1 MEEGATTTMQN
12 FMTTLSTIADG
23 IWTQVAKA
31 CETIISTPFLC
42 FTVGFLLVGG
52 AIGIVGRLISRG

>member
-1 MEEGATTTMQN
+1 MEEGATTTMQQ
-12 FMTTLSTIADG
+12 FITTLTTVGDA

-31 CETIISTPFLC
+31 CETIITTPLLS
-42 FTVGFLLVGG
+42 FTIGFLLVGG